1 MFSRFGRAQGSVL
14 PHRLTGAGRFA
25 SLHCSPMQPSWS
37 FRFATLLAYA
47 TWAASAA
54 KGKGSA
60 GPVRRRRENETLGE
74 IQRGLI
80 RTGKYKMVDLIQNSM
95 IE

>member
-1 MFSRFGRAQGSVL
+1 MNTLFYEYTNNVFTLRACSRVGAATPS
-14 PHRLTGAGRFA
+14 HRG
-25 SLHCSPMQPSWS
+25 WS